1 MTAQLQVLNK
11 ILQTKDFSLVELNNL
26 TEDFFFNY
34 KAEFN
39 YIKNHYEKYQTVP
52 DKLTFIDVFPD
63 WDIVEVNEPD
73 NYLIEELYKDYNSS
87 FIATRFNKIKKLIE
101 ENKTDDAVD
110 YLINSVDNL
119 HQGSAIQSHD
129 LLTDTS
135 RYDRYLERVT
145 NHDKYYIKT
154 GFPELDNII
163 GGLDREN
170 ENMVIVARTGVGK
183 TWTLLIMAAAAVQQG
198 LRVGIYSGEMSVDK
212 IGYRI
217 DTIIGGIN
225 NNIITRGID
234 TSVQMQYKDYL
245 EKLKNGMYSKDGRG
259 TLKVLTPND
268 IAGPAT
274 VAALRAF
281 VEKEHLEILFIDQYS
296 LLEDTSHAQSGHERV
311 ANISKAVKNLQVM
324 KRIPIVSVAQMNRTK
339 NEDGEN
345 DTTQIGLTDRIGQ
358 DATCVLMLSRERL
371 YEDAEKTKIKDDRLT
386 IDITKSR
393 DGGTG
398 KLIYHANFNTGR
410 FTILNPDMPTDSSR
424 YEVFDTEPE
433 TNDTLHYSD
442 RPF

>member
-1 MTAQLQVLNK
+1 MTSQLQVLNK
-11 ILQTKDFSLVELNNL
+11 VLQNKDFSLIELNNL

-52 DKLTFIDVFPD
+52 DKLTFINIFPEF
-63 WDIVEVNEPD
+63 DIIEVTEPD
-73 NYLIEELYKDYNSS
+73 NYLIEQLYKDYNSS
-87 FIATRFNKIKKLIE
+87 FIASRFNQIKKLIE
-101 ENKTDDAVD
+101 EDKTDEAVA
-110 YLINSVDNL
+110 YLVKSVDNL

-135 RYDRYLERVT
+135 RYDRYLERVA
-145 NHDKYYIKT
+145 NHDKYYIRT

-170 ENMVIVARTGVGK
+170 ENMVIAARTGIGK

-212 IGYRI
+212 VGYRI

-225 NNIITRGID
+225 NNVITRGID

-245 EKLKNGMYSKDGRG
+245 ENLKNGMYSKDGRG
-259 TLKVLTPND
+259 ALKILTPND

-281 VEKEHLEILFIDQYS
+281 VDKEHLEILFIDQYS
-296 LLEDTSHAQSGHERV
+296 LLEDTSHAQTGHERV

-339 NEDGEN
+339 NDDGEK
-345 DTTQIGLTDRIGQ
+345 DTTQIGLSDRIGQ
-358 DATCVLMLSRERL
+358 DATCVIMLDREREYL
-371 YEDAEKTKIKDDRLT
+371 DDKKTQVKDDKL
-386 IDITKSR
+386 IMDITKSR

-398 KLIYHANFNTGR
+398 KLVYKANFNTGK
-410 FTILNPDMPTDSSR
+410 FIILNPNDPTDASR
-424 YEVFDTEPE
+424 YEIKEPAG
-433 TNDTLHYSD
+433 NKDGLQ
-442 RPF
+442 F

>member
-1 MTAQLQVLNK
+1 MTSQLQVLNK
-11 ILQTKDFSLVELNNL
+11 VLQTKDFSLIELNNL

-39 YIKNHYEKYQTVP
+39 YIKNHYEKYQSVP
-52 DKLTFIDVFPD
+52 DKLTFISIFPEF
-63 WDIVEVNEPD
+63 DIIEVTEPD
-73 NYLIEELYKDYNSS
+73 NYLIEQLYKDYNSS
-87 FIATRFNKIKKLIE
+87 FIASRFNQIKKLIE
-101 ENKTDDAVD
+101 EDKTDEAVA
-110 YLINSVDNL
+110 YLVNSVDNL

-135 RYDRYLERVT
+135 RYDRYLERVA
-145 NHDKYYIKT
+145 NHDKYYIRT

-170 ENMVIVARTGVGK
+170 ENMVIAARTGIGK

-212 IGYRI
+212 VGYRI

-234 TSVQMQYKDYL
+234 TSVQTQYKNYL
-245 EKLKNGMYSKDGRG
+245 ENLKKGIYSKDGRG
-259 TLKVLTPND
+259 ALKVLTPND

-281 VEKEHLEILFIDQYS
+281 VDKEHLEILFIDQYS

-339 NEDGEN
+339 NDDGEK
-345 DTTQIGLTDRIGQ
+345 DTTQIGLSDRIGQ
-358 DATCVLMLSRERL
+358 DATCVIMLDREREYL
-371 YEDAEKTKIKDDRLT
+371 DEQKTQVKDDKL
-386 IDITKSR
+386 IMDITKSR

-398 KLIYHANFNTGR
+398 KLVYKANFNTGK
-410 FTILNPDMPTDSSR
+410 FLILNPNDPTDASR
-424 YEVFDTEPE
+424 YEVKESYGNGDELQF
-433 TNDTLHYSD
+433 
-442 RPF
+442 

>member
-1 MTAQLQVLNK
+1 MTSQLQVLNK
-11 ILQTKDFSLVELNNL
+11 VLQTKDFSLIELNNL

-34 KAEFN
+34 RAEFN
-39 YIKNHYEKYQTVP
+39 YIKNHYEKYQSVP
-52 DKLTFIDVFPD
+52 DKLTFLSIFPEF
-63 WDIVEVNEPD
+63 DIVEVTEPD
-73 NYLIEELYKDYNSS
+73 NYLIEQLYKDYNSS
-87 FIATRFNKIKKLIE
+87 FIASRFNQIKKLIE
-101 ENKTDDAVD
+101 EDKTDEAVA
-110 YLINSVDNL
+110 YLVNSVDNL

-129 LLTDTS
+129 LLSDTS
-135 RYDRYLERVT
+135 RYDRYLERVA
-145 NHDKYYIKT
+145 NHDKQYIRT

-170 ENMVIVARTGVGK
+170 ENMVIAARTGIGK

-212 IGYRI
+212 VGYRI

-234 TSVQMQYKDYL
+234 TSVQTQYKNYL
-245 EKLKNGMYSKDGRG
+245 ENLKKGIYSKDGRG
-259 TLKVLTPND
+259 ALKILTPND

-281 VEKEHLEILFIDQYS
+281 VDKEHLEILFIDQYS

-339 NEDGEN
+339 NDDGEK
-345 DTTQIGLTDRIGQ
+345 DTTQIGLSDRIGQ
-358 DATCVLMLSRERL
+358 DATCVIMLDREREYL
-371 YEDAEKTKIKDDRLT
+371 DEQKTQVKDDKL
-386 IDITKSR
+386 IMDIIKSR

-398 KLIYHANFNTGR
+398 KLVYKANFNTGK
-410 FTILNPDMPTDSSR
+410 FLILNPNEPTDASR
-424 YEVFDTEPE
+424 YEVKKSCG
-433 TNDTLHYSD
+433 NDDELQ
-442 RPF
+442 F

>member
-1 MTAQLQVLNK
+1 MTSQLQVLNK
-11 ILQTKDFSLVELNNL
+11 VLQTKDFSLIELNNL

-39 YIKNHYEKYQTVP
+39 YIKNHYEKYQSVP
-52 DKLTFIDVFPD
+52 DKLTFINIFPEF
-63 WDIVEVNEPD
+63 DIIEVTEPD
-73 NYLIEELYKDYNSS
+73 NYLIEQLYKDYNSS
-87 FIATRFNKIKKLIE
+87 FIASRFNQIKKLIE
-101 ENKTDDAVD
+101 EDKTDEAVA
-110 YLINSVDNL
+110 YLVNSVDNL
-119 HQGSAIQSHD
+119 HQGSAVQSHD
-129 LLTDTS
+129 LLNDTS
-135 RYDRYLERVT
+135 RYDRYLERVA
-145 NHDKYYIKT
+145 NHDKYYIRT

-170 ENMVIVARTGVGK
+170 ENMVIAARTGIGK

-212 IGYRI
+212 VGYRI

-234 TSVQMQYKDYL
+234 TSVQMQYKSYL
-245 EKLKNGMYSKDGRG
+245 ENLKKGIYSKDGRG
-259 TLKVLTPND
+259 ALKVLTPND

-281 VEKEHLEILFIDQYS
+281 VDKEHLEILFIDQYS

-339 NEDGEN
+339 NDDGEK
-345 DTTQIGLTDRIGQ
+345 DTTQIGLSDRIGQ
-358 DATCVLMLSRERL
+358 DATCVIMLDREREYL
-371 YEDAEKTKIKDDRLT
+371 DEQKTQVKDDKL
-386 IDITKSR
+386 IMDITKSR

-398 KLIYHANFNTGR
+398 KLVYKANFNTGK
-410 FTILNPDMPTDSSR
+410 FLILNPNDPTDASR
-424 YEVFDTEPE
+424 YEVKKSYG
-433 TNDTLHYSD
+433 NDDELQ
-442 RPF
+442 F

>member
-1 MTAQLQVLNK
+1 MTSQLQVLNK
-11 ILQTKDFSLVELNNL
+11 VLQTKDFSLIELNNL

-39 YIKNHYEKYQTVP
+39 YIKNHYEKYQSVP
-52 DKLTFIDVFPD
+52 DKLTFINIFPEF
-63 WDIVEVNEPD
+63 DIIEVTEPD
-73 NYLIEELYKDYNSS
+73 NYLIEQLYKDYNSS
-87 FIATRFNKIKKLIE
+87 FIASRFNQIKKLIE
-101 ENKTDDAVD
+101 EDKTDEAVA
-110 YLINSVDNL
+110 YLVKSVDNL

-129 LLTDTS
+129 LLNDTS
-135 RYDRYLERVT
+135 RYDRYLERVA
-145 NHDKYYIKT
+145 NHDKYYIRT

-170 ENMVIVARTGVGK
+170 ENMVIAARTGIGK

-212 IGYRI
+212 VGYRI

-234 TSVQMQYKDYL
+234 TSVQMQYKNYL
-245 EKLKNGMYSKDGRG
+245 ENLKKGIYSKDGRG
-259 TLKVLTPND
+259 ALKILTPND

-339 NEDGEN
+339 NDDGEK
-345 DTTQIGLTDRIGQ
+345 DTTQIGLSDRIGQ
-358 DATCVLMLSRERL
+358 DATCVIMLDREREYL
-371 YEDAEKTKIKDDRLT
+371 DEQKMQVKDDKL
-386 IDITKSR
+386 IMDIIKSR

-398 KLIYHANFNTGR
+398 KLVYKANFNTGK
-410 FTILNPDMPTDSSR
+410 FLILNPNEPTDASR
-424 YEVFDTEPE
+424 YEVKKSYG
-433 TNDTLHYSD
+433 NDDELQ
-442 RPF
+442 F

>member
-1 MTAQLQVLNK
+1 MTSQLQVLNK
-11 ILQTKDFSLVELNNL
+11 VLQTKDFSLIELNNL

-39 YIKNHYEKYQTVP
+39 YIKNHYEKYQSVP
-52 DKLTFIDVFPD
+52 DKLTFISIFPEF
-63 WDIVEVNEPD
+63 DIIEVTEPD
-73 NYLIEELYKDYNSS
+73 NYLIEQLYKDYNSS
-87 FIATRFNKIKKLIE
+87 FIASRFNQIKKLIE
-101 ENKTDDAVD
+101 EDKTDEAVA
-110 YLINSVDNL
+110 YLVNSVDNL

-129 LLTDTS
+129 LLNDTS
-135 RYDRYLERVT
+135 RYDRYLERVE
-145 NHDKYYIKT
+145 NHDKYYIRT

-170 ENMVIVARTGVGK
+170 ENMVIAARTGIGK

-212 IGYRI
+212 VGYRI

-234 TSVQMQYKDYL
+234 TSVQMQYKNYL
-245 EKLKNGMYSKDGRG
+245 ENLKKGIYSKDGRG
-259 TLKVLTPND
+259 ALKVLTPND

-281 VEKEHLEILFIDQYS
+281 VDKEHLEILFIDQYS

-339 NEDGEN
+339 NDDGEK
-345 DTTQIGLTDRIGQ
+345 DTTQIGLSDRIGQ
-358 DATCVLMLSRERL
+358 DATCVIMLDREREYL
-371 YEDAEKTKIKDDRLT
+371 DEQKTQVKDDKL
-386 IDITKSR
+386 IMDITKSR

-398 KLIYHANFNTGR
+398 KLVYKANFNTGK
-410 FTILNPDMPTDSSR
+410 FLILNPNEPTDASR
-424 YEVFDTEPE
+424 YEIKESYG
-433 TNDTLHYSD
+433 NDDELQ
-442 RPF
+442 F

>member
-1 MTAQLQVLNK
+1 MTSQLQVLNK
-11 ILQTKDFSLVELNNL
+11 VLQTKDFSLIELNNL

-39 YIKNHYEKYQTVP
+39 YIKNHYEKYQSVP
-52 DKLTFIDVFPD
+52 DKLTFISIFPEF
-63 WDIVEVNEPD
+63 DIIEVTEPD
-73 NYLIEELYKDYNSS
+73 NYLIEQLYKDYNSS
-87 FIATRFNKIKKLIE
+87 FIASRFNQIKKLIE
-101 ENKTDDAVD
+101 EDKTEEAVA
-110 YLINSVDNL
+110 YLVNSVDNL

-129 LLTDTS
+129 LLNDIS
-135 RYDRYLERVT
+135 RYDRYLERVA
-145 NHDKYYIKT
+145 NHDKYYIRT

-163 GGLDREN
+163 GGIDREN
-170 ENMVIVARTGVGK
+170 ENMVIAARTGIGK

-212 IGYRI
+212 VGYRI

-234 TSVQMQYKDYL
+234 TSVQMQYKNYL
-245 EKLKNGMYSKDGRG
+245 ENLKKGIYSKDGRG
-259 TLKVLTPND
+259 ALKILTPND

-281 VEKEHLEILFIDQYS
+281 VDKEHLEILFIDQYS
-296 LLEDTSHAQSGHERV
+296 LLEDTSRAQSGHERV

-339 NEDGEN
+339 NDDGEK
-345 DTTQIGLTDRIGQ
+345 DTTQIGLSDRIGQ
-358 DATCVLMLSRERL
+358 DATCVIMLDREREYL
-371 YEDAEKTKIKDDRLT
+371 DEQKTQVKDDKL
-386 IDITKSR
+386 IMDITKSR

-398 KLIYHANFNTGR
+398 KLVYKANFNTGK
-410 FTILNPDMPTDSSR
+410 FLILNPNEPTDASR
-424 YEVFDTEPE
+424 YEVKKSYG
-433 TNDTLHYSD
+433 NDDELQ
-442 RPF
+442 F

>member
-1 MTAQLQVLNK
+1 MTSQLQVLNK
-11 ILQTKDFSLVELNNL
+11 VLQTKDFSLIELNNL

-39 YIKNHYEKYQTVP
+39 YIKNHYEKYQSVP
-52 DKLTFIDVFPD
+52 DKLTFINIFPEF
-63 WDIVEVNEPD
+63 DIIEVTEPD
-73 NYLIEELYKDYNSS
+73 NYLIEQLYKDYNSS
-87 FIATRFNKIKKLIE
+87 FIASRFNQIKKLIE
-101 ENKTDDAVD
+101 EDKTDEAVA
-110 YLINSVDNL
+110 YLVNSVDNL

-129 LLTDTS
+129 LLSDTS
-135 RYDRYLERVT
+135 RYDRYLERVA
-145 NHDKYYIKT
+145 NHDKYYIRT

-170 ENMVIVARTGVGK
+170 ENMVIAARTGIGK

-212 IGYRI
+212 VGYRI

-234 TSVQMQYKDYL
+234 TSVQMQYKNYL
-245 EKLKNGMYSKDGRG
+245 ENLKKGIYSKDGRG
-259 TLKVLTPND
+259 ALKVLTPND

-281 VEKEHLEILFIDQYS
+281 VDKEHLEILFIDQYS
-296 LLEDTSHAQSGHERV
+296 LLEDTSRTQSSHERV

-339 NEDGEN
+339 NDDGEK
-345 DTTQIGLTDRIGQ
+345 DTSQIGLSDRIGQ
-358 DATCVLMLSRERL
+358 DATCVIMLDREREYL
-371 YEDAEKTKIKDDRLT
+371 DEQKTQVKDDKL
-386 IDITKSR
+386 IMDITKSR

-398 KLIYHANFNTGR
+398 KLVYKANFNTGK
-410 FTILNPDMPTDSSR
+410 FLILNPNEPTDASR
-424 YEVFDTEPE
+424 YEIKESYG
-433 TNDTLHYSD
+433 NDDELQ
-442 RPF
+442 F

>member
-1 MTAQLQVLNK
+1 MTSQLQVLNK
-11 ILQTKDFSLVELNNL
+11 VLQTKDFSLIELNNL

-39 YIKNHYEKYQTVP
+39 YIKNHYEKYQSVP
-52 DKLTFIDVFPD
+52 DKLTFISIFPEF
-63 WDIVEVNEPD
+63 DIIEVTEPD
-73 NYLIEELYKDYNSS
+73 NYLIEQLYKDYNSS
-87 FIATRFNKIKKLIE
+87 FIASRFNQIKKLIE
-101 ENKTDDAVD
+101 EDKTDEAVA
-110 YLINSVDNL
+110 YLVNSVDNL

-129 LLTDTS
+129 LLNDTS
-135 RYDRYLERVT
+135 RYDRYLERVE
-145 NHDKYYIKT
+145 NHDKYYIRT

-170 ENMVIVARTGVGK
+170 ENMVIAARTGIGK

-212 IGYRI
+212 VGYRI

-225 NNIITRGID
+225 NNVITRGID
-234 TSVQMQYKDYL
+234 TSVQMQYKNYL
-245 EKLKNGMYSKDGRG
+245 ENLKKGIYSKDGRG
-259 TLKVLTPND
+259 ALKVLTPND

-281 VEKEHLEILFIDQYS
+281 VDKEHLEILFIDQYS

-339 NEDGEN
+339 NDDGEK
-345 DTTQIGLTDRIGQ
+345 DTTQIGLSDRIGQ
-358 DATCVLMLSRERL
+358 DATCVIMLDREREYL
-371 YEDAEKTKIKDDRLT
+371 DEQKTQVKDDKL
-386 IDITKSR
+386 IMDITKSR

-398 KLIYHANFNTGR
+398 KLVYKANFNTGK
-410 FTILNPDMPTDSSR
+410 FLILNPNDPTDASR
-424 YEVFDTEPE
+424 YEVKKSYGDDDELQF
-433 TNDTLHYSD
+433 
-442 RPF
+442 

>member
-1 MTAQLQVLNK
+1 MTSQLQVLNK
-11 ILQTKDFSLVELNNL
+11 VLQTKDFSLIELNNL

-39 YIKNHYEKYQTVP
+39 YIKNHYEKYQSVP
-52 DKLTFIDVFPD
+52 DKLTFISIFPEF
-63 WDIVEVNEPD
+63 DIIEVTEPD
-73 NYLIEELYKDYNSS
+73 NYLIEQLYKDYNSS
-87 FIATRFNKIKKLIE
+87 FIASRFNQIKKLIE
-101 ENKTDDAVD
+101 EDKTDEAMA
-110 YLINSVDNL
+110 YLVNSVDNL

-129 LLTDTS
+129 LLSDTS
-135 RYDRYLERVT
+135 RYDRYLERVA
-145 NHDKYYIKT
+145 NHDKYYIRT

-170 ENMVIVARTGVGK
+170 ENMVIAARTGIGK

-212 IGYRI
+212 VGYRI

-234 TSVQMQYKDYL
+234 TSVQMQYKNYL
-245 EKLKNGMYSKDGRG
+245 ENLKRGMYSKDGRG
-259 TLKVLTPND
+259 ALKILTPND

-339 NEDGEN
+339 NDDGEK
-345 DTTQIGLTDRIGQ
+345 DTSQIGLSDRIGQ
-358 DATCVLMLSRERL
+358 DATCVIMLDREREYL
-371 YEDAEKTKIKDDRLT
+371 DEQKTQVKDDKL
-386 IDITKSR
+386 IMDITKSR

-398 KLIYHANFNTGR
+398 KLVYKANFNTGK
-410 FTILNPDMPTDSSR
+410 FLILNPNEPTDASR
-424 YEVFDTEPE
+424 YEIKESYG
-433 TNDTLHYSD
+433 NDDELQ
-442 RPF
+442 F

>member
-296 LLEDTSHAQSGHERV
+296 LLEDTSHAQTGHERV

-424 YEVFDTEPE
+424 YEVFDAEPSIGANGE
-433 TNDTLHYSD
+433 IQ
-442 RPF
+442 F

>member
-1 MTAQLQVLNK
+1 MTSQLQVLNK
-11 ILQTKDFSLVELNNL
+11 VLQTKDFSLIELNNL

-34 KAEFN
+34 RAEFN

-52 DKLTFIDVFPD
+52 DKLTFINIFPEF
-63 WDIVEVNEPD
+63 DIIEVTEPD
-73 NYLIEELYKDYNSS
+73 NYLIEQLYKDYNSS
-87 FIATRFNKIKKLIE
+87 FIASRFNQIKKLIE
-101 ENKTDDAVD
+101 EDKTDEAVA
-110 YLINSVDNL
+110 YLVKSVDNL

-129 LLTDTS
+129 LLNDTS

-145 NHDKYYIKT
+145 NHDKYYIRT

-170 ENMVIVARTGVGK
+170 ENMVIAARTGIGK

-212 IGYRI
+212 VGYRI

-225 NNIITRGID
+225 NNVITRGID

-245 EKLKNGMYSKDGRG
+245 ENLKKGMYSKDGRG
-259 TLKVLTPND
+259 ALKILTPND

-281 VEKEHLEILFIDQYS
+281 VDKEHLEILFIDQYS
-296 LLEDTSHAQSGHERV
+296 LLEDTSHAQTGHERV

-339 NEDGEN
+339 NDDGEK
-345 DTTQIGLTDRIGQ
+345 DTTQIGLSDRIGQ
-358 DATCVLMLSRERL
+358 DATCVIMLDREREYL
-371 YEDAEKTKIKDDRLT
+371 DDKKTQVKDDKL
-386 IDITKSR
+386 IMDITKSR

-398 KLIYHANFNTGR
+398 KLVYKANFNTGK
-410 FTILNPDMPTDSSR
+410 FIILNPSDPTDASR
-424 YEVFDTEPE
+424 YEVKEPA
-433 TNDTLHYSD
+433 NSGDGVYY
-442 RPF
+442 

>member
-424 YEVFDTEPE
+424 YEVFDAEPE
-433 TNDTLHYSD
+433 INDTSHYSD

>member
-1 MTAQLQVLNK
+1 MTSQLQVLNK
-11 ILQTKDFSLVELNNL
+11 VLQTKDFSLIELNNL

-34 KAEFN
+34 RAEFN
-39 YIKNHYEKYQTVP
+39 YIKNHYEKYQSVP
-52 DKLTFIDVFPD
+52 DKLTFINIFPEF
-63 WDIVEVNEPD
+63 DIIEVTEPD
-73 NYLIEELYKDYNSS
+73 NYLIEQLYKDYNSS
-87 FIATRFNKIKKLIE
+87 FIASRFNQIKKLIE
-101 ENKTDDAVD
+101 EDKTDEAVA
-110 YLINSVDNL
+110 YLVNSVDNL

-129 LLTDTS
+129 LLSDTS
-135 RYDRYLERVT
+135 RYDRYLERVA
-145 NHDKYYIKT
+145 NHDKYYIRT

-170 ENMVIVARTGVGK
+170 ENMVIAARTGIGK

-212 IGYRI
+212 VGYRI

-234 TSVQMQYKDYL
+234 TSVQMQYKNYL
-245 EKLKNGMYSKDGRG
+245 ENLKKGIYSKDDRG
-259 TLKVLTPND
+259 ALKVLTPND

-281 VEKEHLEILFIDQYS
+281 VDKEHLEILFIDQYS

-339 NEDGEN
+339 NDDGEK
-345 DTTQIGLTDRIGQ
+345 DTTQIGLSDRIGQ
-358 DATCVLMLSRERL
+358 DATCVIMLDREREYL
-371 YEDAEKTKIKDDRLT
+371 DEQKTQVKDDKL
-386 IDITKSR
+386 IMDITKSR

-398 KLIYHANFNTGR
+398 KLVYKANFNTGK
-410 FTILNPDMPTDSSR
+410 FLILNPNDPTDASR
-424 YEVFDTEPE
+424 YEVKKSCG
-433 TNDTLHYSD
+433 NDDELQ
-442 RPF
+442 F

>member
-1 MTAQLQVLNK
+1 MTSQLQVLNK
-11 ILQTKDFSLVELNNL
+11 VLQTKDFSLIELNNL

-52 DKLTFIDVFPD
+52 DKLTFINVFPEF
-63 WDIVEVNEPD
+63 DIIEVTEPD
-73 NYLIEELYKDYNSS
+73 NYLIEQLYKDYNSS
-87 FIATRFNKIKKLIE
+87 FIAMRFNKIKGLIE
-101 ENKTDDAVD
+101 ADKTDEAVD
-110 YLINSVDNL
+110 YLVKSIDSL

-129 LLTDTS
+129 LLNDTS

-145 NHDKYYIKT
+145 NHDKYYIRT

-170 ENMVIVARTGVGK
+170 ENMVIAARTGIGK

-212 IGYRI
+212 VGYRI

-225 NNIITRGID
+225 NNVITRGID

-245 EKLKNGMYSKDGRG
+245 ENLKKGMYSKDGRG
-259 TLKVLTPND
+259 ALKILTPND

-281 VEKEHLEILFIDQYS
+281 VDKEHLEILFIDQYS
-296 LLEDTSHAQSGHERV
+296 LLEDTSHAQTGHERV

-339 NEDGEN
+339 NDDGEK
-345 DTTQIGLTDRIGQ
+345 DTTQIGLSDRIGQ
-358 DATCVLMLSRERL
+358 DATCVIMLDREREYL
-371 YEDAEKTKIKDDRLT
+371 DEKKTQVKDDKL
-386 IDITKSR
+386 IMDITKSR

-398 KLIYHANFNTGR
+398 KLVYKANFNTGK
-410 FTILNPDMPTDSSR
+410 FIILNPSDPTDASR
-424 YEVFDTEPE
+424 YEVKESANKEDGV
-433 TNDTLHYSD
+433 YY
-442 RPF
+442 

>member
-1 MTAQLQVLNK
+1 MTSQLQVLNK
-11 ILQTKDFSLVELNNL
+11 VLQTKDFSLIELNNL

-39 YIKNHYEKYQTVP
+39 YIKNHYEKYQSVP
-52 DKLTFIDVFPD
+52 DKLTFISIFPEF
-63 WDIVEVNEPD
+63 DIIEVTEPD
-73 NYLIEELYKDYNSS
+73 NYLIEQLYKDYNSS
-87 FIATRFNKIKKLIE
+87 FIASRFNQIKKLIE
-101 ENKTDDAVD
+101 EDKTDEAVA
-110 YLINSVDNL
+110 YLVNSVDNL

-129 LLTDTS
+129 LLNDTS
-135 RYDRYLERVT
+135 RYDRYLERVE
-145 NHDKYYIKT
+145 NHDKYYIRT

-170 ENMVIVARTGVGK
+170 ENMVIAARTGIGK

-212 IGYRI
+212 VGYRI

-234 TSVQMQYKDYL
+234 TSVQMQYKNYL
-245 EKLKNGMYSKDGRG
+245 ENLKKGIYSKDGRG
-259 TLKVLTPND
+259 ALKVLTPND

-281 VEKEHLEILFIDQYS
+281 VDKEHLEILFIDQYS

-339 NEDGEN
+339 NDDGEK
-345 DTTQIGLTDRIGQ
+345 DTTQIGLSDRIGQ
-358 DATCVLMLSRERL
+358 DATCVIMLDREREYL
-371 YEDAEKTKIKDDRLT
+371 DEQKTQVKDDKL
-386 IDITKSR
+386 IMDITKSR

-398 KLIYHANFNTGR
+398 KLVYKANFNTGK
-410 FTILNPDMPTDSSR
+410 FLILNPNDPTDASR
-424 YEVFDTEPE
+424 YEVKKSYGDDDELQF
-433 TNDTLHYSD
+433 
-442 RPF
+442 

>member
-1 MTAQLQVLNK
+1 MTSQLQVLNK
-11 ILQTKDFSLVELNNL
+11 VLQTKDFSLIELNNL

-34 KAEFN
+34 RAEFN
-39 YIKNHYEKYQTVP
+39 YIKNHYEKYQSVP
-52 DKLTFIDVFPD
+52 DKLTFISIFPEF
-63 WDIVEVNEPD
+63 DIIEVTEPD
-73 NYLIEELYKDYNSS
+73 NYLIEQLYKDYNSS
-87 FIATRFNKIKKLIE
+87 FIASRFNQIKKLIE
-101 ENKTDDAVD
+101 EDKTEEAVA
-110 YLINSVDNL
+110 YLVNSVDNL

-129 LLTDTS
+129 LLSDTS
-135 RYDRYLERVT
+135 RYDRYLERVE
-145 NHDKYYIKT
+145 NHDKYYIRT

-170 ENMVIVARTGVGK
+170 ENMVIAARTGIGK

-212 IGYRI
+212 VGYRI

-234 TSVQMQYKDYL
+234 TSVQMQYKNYL
-245 EKLKNGMYSKDGRG
+245 ENLKKGIYSKDGRG
-259 TLKVLTPND
+259 ALKVLTPND

-281 VEKEHLEILFIDQYS
+281 VDKEHLEILFIDQYS

-339 NEDGEN
+339 NDDGEK
-345 DTTQIGLTDRIGQ
+345 DTTQIGLSDRIGQ
-358 DATCVLMLSRERL
+358 DATCVIMLDREREYL
-371 YEDAEKTKIKDDRLT
+371 DEQKTQVKDDKL
-386 IDITKSR
+386 IMDITKSR

-398 KLIYHANFNTGR
+398 KLVYKANFNTGK
-410 FTILNPDMPTDSSR
+410 FLILNPNEPTDASR
-424 YEVFDTEPE
+424 YEIKEPYG
-433 TNDTLHYSD
+433 NDDELQ
-442 RPF
+442 F

>member
-1 MTAQLQVLNK
+1 MTSQLQVLNK
-11 ILQTKDFSLVELNNL
+11 VLQTKDFSLIELNNL

-39 YIKNHYEKYQTVP
+39 YIKNHYEKYQSVP
-52 DKLTFIDVFPD
+52 DKLTFISIFPEF
-63 WDIVEVNEPD
+63 DIIEVTEPD
-73 NYLIEELYKDYNSS
+73 NYLIEQLYKDYNSS
-87 FIATRFNKIKKLIE
+87 FIASRFNQIKKLIE
-101 ENKTDDAVD
+101 EDKTDEAVA
-110 YLINSVDNL
+110 YLVNSVDNL

-129 LLTDTS
+129 LLSDTS
-135 RYDRYLERVT
+135 RYDRYLERVA
-145 NHDKYYIKT
+145 NHDKYYIRT

-170 ENMVIVARTGVGK
+170 ENMVIAARTGIGK

-212 IGYRI
+212 VGYRI

-234 TSVQMQYKDYL
+234 TSVQMQYKNYL
-245 EKLKNGMYSKDGRG
+245 ENLKKGIYSKDGRG
-259 TLKVLTPND
+259 ALKVLTPND

-281 VEKEHLEILFIDQYS
+281 VDKEHLEILFIDQYS

-339 NEDGEN
+339 NDDGEK
-345 DTTQIGLTDRIGQ
+345 DTTQIGLSDRIGQ
-358 DATCVLMLSRERL
+358 DATCVIMLDREREYL
-371 YEDAEKTKIKDDRLT
+371 DEQKTQVKDDKL
-386 IDITKSR
+386 IMDITKSR

-398 KLIYHANFNTGR
+398 KLVYKADFNTGK
-410 FTILNPDMPTDSSR
+410 FLILNPNDPTDASR
-424 YEVFDTEPE
+424 YEVKKSYG
-433 TNDTLHYSD
+433 NDDELQ
-442 RPF
+442 F

>member
-1 MTAQLQVLNK
+1 MTSQLQVLNK
-11 ILQTKDFSLVELNNL
+11 VLQTKDFSLIELNNL

-39 YIKNHYEKYQTVP
+39 YIKNHYEKYQSVP
-52 DKLTFIDVFPD
+52 DKLTFISIFPEF
-63 WDIVEVNEPD
+63 DIIEVTEPD
-73 NYLIEELYKDYNSS
+73 NYLIEQLYKDYNSS
-87 FIATRFNKIKKLIE
+87 FIASRFNQIKKLIE
-101 ENKTDDAVD
+101 EDKTEEAVA
-110 YLINSVDNL
+110 YLVNSVDNL

-129 LLTDTS
+129 LLSDTS
-135 RYDRYLERVT
+135 RYDRYLERVA
-145 NHDKYYIKT
+145 NHDKYYIRT

-170 ENMVIVARTGVGK
+170 ENMVIAARTGIGK

-212 IGYRI
+212 VGYRI

-225 NNIITRGID
+225 NNVITRGID
-234 TSVQMQYKDYL
+234 TSVQMQYKNYL
-245 EKLKNGMYSKDGRG
+245 ENLKKGIYSKDGRG
-259 TLKVLTPND
+259 ALKVLTPND

-281 VEKEHLEILFIDQYS
+281 VDKEHLEILFIDQYS
-296 LLEDTSHAQSGHERV
+296 LLEDTSRTQSSHERV

-339 NEDGEN
+339 NDDGEK
-345 DTTQIGLTDRIGQ
+345 DTSQIGLSDRIGQ
-358 DATCVLMLSRERL
+358 DATCVIMLDREREYL
-371 YEDAEKTKIKDDRLT
+371 DEQKTQVKDDKL
-386 IDITKSR
+386 IMDITKSR

-398 KLIYHANFNTGR
+398 KLVYKANFNTGK
-410 FTILNPDMPTDSSR
+410 FLILNPNEPTDASR
-424 YEVFDTEPE
+424 YEIKESYG
-433 TNDTLHYSD
+433 NDDELQ
-442 RPF
+442 F

>member
-1 MTAQLQVLNK
+1 MTSQLQVLNK
-11 ILQTKDFSLVELNNL
+11 VLQTKDFSLIELNNL

-39 YIKNHYEKYQTVP
+39 YIKNHYEKYQSVP
-52 DKLTFIDVFPD
+52 DKLTFISIFPEF
-63 WDIVEVNEPD
+63 DIIEVTEPD
-73 NYLIEELYKDYNSS
+73 NYLIEQLYKDYNSS
-87 FIATRFNKIKKLIE
+87 FIASRFNQIKKLIE
-101 ENKTDDAVD
+101 EDKTDEAVT
-110 YLINSVDNL
+110 YLVNSVDNL

-129 LLTDTS
+129 LLNDTS
-135 RYDRYLERVT
+135 RYDRYLERVE
-145 NHDKYYIKT
+145 NHDKYYIRT

-170 ENMVIVARTGVGK
+170 ENMVIAARTGIGK

-212 IGYRI
+212 VGYRI

-234 TSVQMQYKDYL
+234 TSVQMQYKNYL
-245 EKLKNGMYSKDGRG
+245 ENLKKGIYSKDGRG
-259 TLKVLTPND
+259 ALKVLTPND

-281 VEKEHLEILFIDQYS
+281 VDKEHLEILFIDQYS

-339 NEDGEN
+339 NDDGEK
-345 DTTQIGLTDRIGQ
+345 DTTQIGLSDRIGQ
-358 DATCVLMLSRERL
+358 DATCVIMLDREREYL
-371 YEDAEKTKIKDDRLT
+371 DEQKTQVKDDKL
-386 IDITKSR
+386 IMDITKSR

-398 KLIYHANFNTGR
+398 KLVYKANFNTGK
-410 FTILNPDMPTDSSR
+410 FLILNPNDPTDASR
-424 YEVFDTEPE
+424 YEVNESADSG
-433 TNDTLHYSD
+433 DGVYY
-442 RPF
+442 

>member
-1 MTAQLQVLNK
+1 MTSQLQVLNK
-11 ILQTKDFSLVELNNL
+11 VLQTKDFSLIELNNL

-39 YIKNHYEKYQTVP
+39 YIKNHYEKYQSVP
-52 DKLTFIDVFPD
+52 DKLTFISIFPEF
-63 WDIVEVNEPD
+63 DIIEVTEPD
-73 NYLIEELYKDYNSS
+73 NYLIEQLYKDYNSS
-87 FIATRFNKIKKLIE
+87 FIASRFNQIKKLIE
-101 ENKTDDAVD
+101 EDKTDEAVA
-110 YLINSVDNL
+110 YLVNSVDNL

-129 LLTDTS
+129 LLNDTS
-135 RYDRYLERVT
+135 RYDRYLERVE
-145 NHDKYYIKT
+145 NHDKYYIRT

-170 ENMVIVARTGVGK
+170 ENMVIAARTGIGK

-212 IGYRI
+212 VGYRI

-234 TSVQMQYKDYL
+234 TSVQTQYKNYL
-245 EKLKNGMYSKDGRG
+245 ENLKKGIYSKDGRG
-259 TLKVLTPND
+259 ALKVLTPND

-281 VEKEHLEILFIDQYS
+281 VDKEHLEILFIDQYS

-339 NEDGEN
+339 NDDGEK
-345 DTTQIGLTDRIGQ
+345 DTTQIGLSDRIGQ
-358 DATCVLMLSRERL
+358 DATCVIMLDREREYL
-371 YEDAEKTKIKDDRLT
+371 DEQKTQVKDDKL
-386 IDITKSR
+386 IMDITKSR

-398 KLIYHANFNTGR
+398 KLVYKANFNTGK
-410 FTILNPDMPTDSSR
+410 FLILNPNDPTDASR
-424 YEVFDTEPE
+424 YEVKKSYG
-433 TNDTLHYSD
+433 NDDELQ
-442 RPF
+442 F

>member
-1 MTAQLQVLNK
+1 MTSQLQVLNK
-11 ILQTKDFSLVELNNL
+11 VLQTKDFSLIELNNL

-34 KAEFN
+34 RAEFN

-52 DKLTFIDVFPD
+52 DKLTFINIFPEF
-63 WDIVEVNEPD
+63 DIIEVTEPD
-73 NYLIEELYKDYNSS
+73 NYLIEQLYKDYNSS
-87 FIATRFNKIKKLIE
+87 FIASRFNQIKKLIE
-101 ENKTDDAVD
+101 EDKTDEAVA
-110 YLINSVDNL
+110 YLVKSVDNL

-135 RYDRYLERVT
+135 RYDRYLERVA
-145 NHDKYYIKT
+145 NHDKYYIRT

-170 ENMVIVARTGVGK
+170 ENMVIAARTGIGK

-212 IGYRI
+212 VGYRI

-225 NNIITRGID
+225 NNVITRGID

-245 EKLKNGMYSKDGRG
+245 ENLKKGMYSKDGRG
-259 TLKVLTPND
+259 ALKILTPND

-281 VEKEHLEILFIDQYS
+281 VDKEHLEILFIDQYS
-296 LLEDTSHAQSGHERV
+296 LLEDTSHAQTGHERV

-339 NEDGEN
+339 NDDGEK
-345 DTTQIGLTDRIGQ
+345 DTTQIGLSDRIGQ
-358 DATCVLMLSRERL
+358 DATCVIMLDREREYL
-371 YEDAEKTKIKDDRLT
+371 DDKKTQVKDDKL
-386 IDITKSR
+386 IMDITKSR

-398 KLIYHANFNTGR
+398 KLVYKANFNTGK
-410 FTILNPDMPTDSSR
+410 FIILNPSDPTDASR
-424 YEVFDTEPE
+424 YEVKEPAGSG
-433 TNDTLHYSD
+433 DGVYY
-442 RPF
+442 

>member
-1 MTAQLQVLNK
+1 MTSQLQVLNK
-11 ILQTKDFSLVELNNL
+11 VLQTKDFSLIELNNL

-34 KAEFN
+34 RAEFN

-52 DKLTFIDVFPD
+52 DKLTFINIFPEF
-63 WDIVEVNEPD
+63 DIIEVTEPD
-73 NYLIEELYKDYNSS
+73 NYLIEQLYKDYNSS
-87 FIATRFNKIKKLIE
+87 FIASRFNQIKKLIE
-101 ENKTDDAVD
+101 EDKTDEAVA
-110 YLINSVDNL
+110 YLVKSVDNL

-129 LLTDTS
+129 LLNDTS

-145 NHDKYYIKT
+145 NHDKYYIRT

-170 ENMVIVARTGVGK
+170 ENMVIAARTGIGK

-212 IGYRI
+212 VGYRI

-225 NNIITRGID
+225 NNVITRGID

-245 EKLKNGMYSKDGRG
+245 ENLKNGMYSKNGRG
-259 TLKVLTPND
+259 ALKILTPND

-281 VEKEHLEILFIDQYS
+281 VDKEHLEILFIDQYS
-296 LLEDTSHAQSGHERV
+296 LLEDTSHAQTGHERV

-339 NEDGEN
+339 NDDGEK
-345 DTTQIGLTDRIGQ
+345 DTTQIGLSDRIGQ
-358 DATCVLMLSRERL
+358 DATCVIMLDREREYL
-371 YEDAEKTKIKDDRLT
+371 DDKKTQVKDDKL
-386 IDITKSR
+386 IMDITKSR

-398 KLIYHANFNTGR
+398 KLVYKANFNTGK
-410 FTILNPDMPTDSSR
+410 FIILNPSDPTDASR
-424 YEVFDTEPE
+424 YEIKESSGNKDGLQF
-433 TNDTLHYSD
+433 
-442 RPF
+442 

>member
-1 MTAQLQVLNK
+1 MTSQLQVLNK
-11 ILQTKDFSLVELNNL
+11 VLQTKDFSLIELNNL

-39 YIKNHYEKYQTVP
+39 YIKNHYEKYQSVP
-52 DKLTFIDVFPD
+52 DKLTFINVFPEF
-63 WDIVEVNEPD
+63 DIIEVTEPD
-73 NYLIEELYKDYNSS
+73 NYLIEQLYKDYNSS
-87 FIATRFNKIKKLIE
+87 FIASRFNQIKKLIE
-101 ENKTDDAVD
+101 EDKTDEAMT
-110 YLINSVDNL
+110 YLVSSVDNL

-129 LLTDTS
+129 LLNDTS
-135 RYDRYLERVT
+135 RYDRYLERVA
-145 NHDKYYIKT
+145 NHDKYYIRT

-170 ENMVIVARTGVGK
+170 ENMVIAARTGIGK

-212 IGYRI
+212 VGYRI

-225 NNIITRGID
+225 NNVITRGID
-234 TSVQMQYKDYL
+234 TSVQMQYKSYL
-245 EKLKNGMYSKDGRG
+245 ENLKKGIYSKDGRG
-259 TLKVLTPND
+259 ALKVLTPND

-281 VEKEHLEILFIDQYS
+281 VDKEHLEILFIDQYS

-339 NEDGEN
+339 NDDGEK
-345 DTTQIGLTDRIGQ
+345 DTTQIGLSDRIGQ
-358 DATCVLMLSRERL
+358 DATCVIMLDREREYL
-371 YEDAEKTKIKDDRLT
+371 DEQKTQVKDDKL
-386 IDITKSR
+386 IMDITKSR

-398 KLIYHANFNTGR
+398 KLVYKADFNTGK
-410 FTILNPDMPTDSSR
+410 FLILNPNDPTDASR
-424 YEVFDTEPE
+424 YEVKKSYG
-433 TNDTLHYSD
+433 NDDGLQ
-442 RPF
+442 F